1 MVLLSLFGFETL
13 LKSVVE
19 TVQADPTILDKVIAI
34 GTQLSVLITIVGGIV
49 TYIVTNWRKV
59 RKEELSERDKRML
72 EMAKQVQMGFQKGVE
87 TIGQNREVLNAI
99 YETNISEEDRK
110 KIEEKIGPILAE
122 TNSRLQKA
130 NEQAALIKAQAIQ
143 WFGPAADVDQDP
155 TIPRES
161 AGISAKLRKV

>member
-49 TYIVTNWRKV
+49 TY
-59 RKEELSERDKRML
+59 
-72 EMAKQVQMGFQKGVE
+72 QMGFQKGVE